1 METQKTDQ
9 IQVDGSQKAQEEIKT
24 AEPIDVKSTS
34 VAFEGSQDGQQN
46 NRDTQGLAPLS
57 AMELQ
62 SPGVASGSQAVAAA
76 SVAPA
81 GAAGVASGSSP
92 AAAVAPAAPAEPAPV
107 GDAAEAC

>member
-1 METQKTDQ
+1 METQKTEQ

-46 NRDTQGLAPLS
+46 SRDTQGLAPLS

>member
-24 AEPIDVKSTS
+24 SEPIDVKST
-34 VAFEGSQDGQQN
+34 GSQDGQQN

-76 SVAPA
+76 SVTPA